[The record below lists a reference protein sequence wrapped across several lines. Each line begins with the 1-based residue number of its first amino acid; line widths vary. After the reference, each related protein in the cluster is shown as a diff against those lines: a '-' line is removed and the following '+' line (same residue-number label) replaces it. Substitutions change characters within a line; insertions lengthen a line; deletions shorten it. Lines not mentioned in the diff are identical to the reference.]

1 MKKILLFILSVL
13 FSVNVYTQSCTS
25 TVYYD
30 NMETFTWLGDWWTPA
45 LTAGFFTNAS
55 VSSNQ
60 SAVIYGSGNGTSAIE
75 QDWYSLP
82 NITGLNPSYSYRLK
96 FRLASYTFSSP
107 SPTTAT
113 RGLDVADYLSVQVS
127 TNGGV
132 TYNTELR
139 ITGNSN
145 AIWPFTSTGTITHTA
160 NGTFTNSAGPTGDV
174 YQAPAGTTT
183 TGPSTIILNLQPNI
197 TQVAIDLYCRA
208 NSAGEEFWIDN
219 VELIEI
225 IPTPTITITGVN
237 SVCDGTP
244 TTLTAS
250 GANTYVW
257 SGGITNG
264 VSFTPTSTTS
274 YSVTGTNTGMLN
286 GLGTRNTCSST
297 SSINVQVKPIPNIP
311 TLNPDTIICPND
323 FAVLIGSSNIGTI
336 QWYDAS
342 TSGTLLGTGS
352 SYTTPLLLNNTPFYA
367 EAESNGCIS
376 SRAIVNV
383 NVDPDCILP
392 IYLSTFDGHNEGREN
407 HLYWLTDQEI
417 NSSHFE
423 VERSNNGYDFVKIG
437 IVETDPTQSYNFID
451 NTPYSGSNYYRLK
464 MVDLDETFS
473 HSSIIYLETQNK
485 IESKVYPN
493 PFEDSLIYTYQ
504 SEQNEELEIQVINIL
519 GQKVFQYNVN
529 CQTCGNYVTINTS
542 NIPSGKYTI
551 RIKHLTSLHE
561 TIQTMIKK

>member
-1 MKKILLFILSVL
+1 MKKIITLLISIL

-30 NMETFTWLGDWWTPA
+30 NMETFTWFGDWWTPA
-45 LTAGFFTNAS
+45 LTAGYFTNAS
-55 VSSNQ
+55 VSSNI
-60 SAVIYGSGNGTSAIE
+60 SAVIYGSGTGTSAIE

-82 NITGLNPSYSYRLK
+82 NITGLNPAYSYQLK
-96 FRLASYTFSSP
+96 FRLASYTFSG
-107 SPTTAT
+107 PTATT
-113 RGLDVADYLSVQVS
+113 RGLDVADYLSVLVS
-127 TNGGV
+127 TNGG
-132 TYNTELR
+132 TIYNTELR

-145 AIWPFTSTGTITHTA
+145 ATWPFTSTGVITHTA
-160 NGTFTNSAGPTGDV
+160 NGTFTNSAAPIGDV
-174 YQAPAGTTT
+174 YQSPAGVTT
-183 TGPSTIILNLQPNI
+183 TGFSTVILNLQPNI

-225 IPTPTITITGVN
+225 IPTPTITIAGVN
-237 SVCDGTP
+237 SVCDGTS

-250 GANTYVW
+250 GAQTYVW

-274 YSVTGTNTGMLN
+274 YSVTGTNVGMIN
-286 GLGTRNTCSST
+286 GLGTTNNCTST
-297 SSINVQVKPIPNIP
+297 SSTIVQVKPIPNIP
-311 TLNPDTIICPND
+311 TLSPDTLICPAD
-323 FAVLIGSSNIGTI
+323 FAVLYGSSNIGTI
-336 QWYDAS
+336 QWFDS
-342 TSGTLLGTGS
+342 PISGTLLGTGI
-352 SYTTPLLLNNTPFYA
+352 SYTTQSLNNPTSFYA
-367 EAESNGCIS
+367 ESELDGCIS
-376 SRAIVNV
+376 NRSIVNV
-383 NVDPDCILP
+383 DIDPDCALP
-392 IYLSTFDGHNEGREN
+392 IYLSTFDGHNQGREN
-407 HLYWLTDQEI
+407 HLYWLTEQEV

-423 VERSNNGYDFVKIG
+423 VERSNNGYEFVKIG
-437 IVETDPTQSYNFID
+437 IVGTDPTQSYNFID
-451 NTPYSGSNYYRLK
+451 NTPYNGSNYYRLK

-473 HSSIIYLETQNK
+473 YSSIIYLETQNK
-485 IESKVYPN
+485 IDSKVYPN
-493 PFEDSLIYTYQ
+493 PFDDSLIYTYQ

-551 RIKHLTSLHE
+551 RIKHLASLHE

>member
-25 TVYYD
+25 TVYFD

-60 SAVIYGSGNGTSAIE
+60 SAVIYGSGTGTSAIE

-107 SPTTAT
+107 TAAT

-237 SVCDGTP
+237 SVCDGTS

>member
-13 FSVNVYTQSCTS
+13 FSINVYTQSCTS

-75 QDWYSLP
+75 QDWYTLP
-82 NITGLNPSYSYRLK
+82 NITGLNPAYSYQLK
-96 FRLASYTFSSP
+96 FRLASYTFSNS
-107 SPTTAT
+107 TAAT
-113 RGLDVADYLSVQVS
+113 RGLDVADYLSAQVS

-237 SVCDGTP
+237 SVCNGTP

-504 SEQNEELEIQVINIL
+504 SEQNEELEFQVINIL

>member
-13 FSVNVYTQSCTS
+13 FSINVYTQSCTS

-30 NMETFTWLGDWWTPA
+30 NMETFTWFGDWWTPA

-60 SAVIYGSGNGTSAIE
+60 SAVIYGSGTGTSAIE
-75 QDWYSLP
+75 QDWYTLP
-82 NITGLNPSYSYRLK
+82 NITGLNPAYSYQLK
-96 FRLASYTFSSP
+96 FRLASYTFSNS
-107 SPTTAT
+107 TAAT

-237 SVCDGTP
+237 SVCDGIP

-274 YSVTGTNTGMLN
+274 YSVTGTNTGILN

-323 FAVLIGSSNIGTI
+323 FAVLIGSSSIGTI

>member
-60 SAVIYGSGNGTSAIE
+60 SAVIYGSGTGTSAIE
-75 QDWYSLP
+75 QDWYTLP
-82 NITGLNPSYSYRLK
+82 NITGLNPAYSYQLK
-96 FRLASYTFSSP
+96 FRLASYTFSNS
-107 SPTTAT
+107 TAAT

-237 SVCDGTP
+237 SVCDGIP

-323 FAVLIGSSNIGTI
+323 FAVLIGSSSIGTI

>member
-13 FSVNVYTQSCTS
+13 FSINVYTQSCTS

-107 SPTTAT
+107 TAAT

-286 GLGTRNTCSST
+286 GLGTRNTCSSA
-297 SSINVQVKPIPNIP
+297 SSSNVQVKPIPNIP

>member
-1 MKKILLFILSVL
+1 
-13 FSVNVYTQSCTS
+13 
-25 TVYYD
+25 
-30 NMETFTWLGDWWTPA
+30 METFTWLGDWWTPI
-45 LTAGFFTNAS
+45 LTTGFFTNAS
-55 VSSNQ
+55 VSPNT
-60 SAVIYGSGNGTSAIE
+60 SAVIYGSGNGSSGFE
-75 QDWYSLP
+75 QDWYVLP
-82 NITGLNPSYSYRLK
+82 QIIGLNPNYTYKVRFK
-96 FRLASYTFSSP
+96 LASYAVTA
-107 SPTTAT
+107 PTAAT
-113 RGLDVADYLSVQVS
+113 RGLDGADYLQVQLS
-127 TNGGV
+127 RNGGV
-132 TYNTELR
+132 YLPEITINGFDGQLWNYNA
-139 ITGNSN
+139 TGVVSKN
-145 AIWPFTSTGTITHTA
+145 A
-160 NGTFTNSAGPTGDV
+160 NGTNSNYGRT
-174 YQAPAGTTT
+174 GTTRY
-183 TGPSTIILNLQPNI
+183 GICGNCYSTIELTLQPN
-197 TQVAIDLYCRA
+197 TDSFAIDIYTRVNA
-208 NSAGEEFWIDN
+208 TGEEFWIDN

-237 SVCDGTP
+237 SVCDGTS

-286 GLGTRNTCSST
+286 GLGTRNTCRST

-323 FAVLIGSSNIGTI
+323 FAVLYGSSNIGTI
-336 QWYDAS
+336 QWYDTS

-451 NTPYSGSNYYRLK
+451 NTPYSVSNYYRLK

-473 HSSIIYLETQNK
+473 YSSIIYLETKNQ

-519 GQKVFQYNVN
+519 GQKVFHYNVN
-529 CQTCGNYVTINTS
+529 CETCGNYVTVNTS

-561 TIQTMIKK
+561 TIQTIIKK

>member
-1 MKKILLFILSVL
+1 MKKIITLLISIL
-13 FSVNVYTQSCTS
+13 FSVNSYTQSCTS

-30 NMETFTWLGDWWTPA
+30 NMETFTWFGDWWTPA
-45 LTAGFFTNAS
+45 LTAGYFTNAS
-55 VSSNQ
+55 VSSNI
-60 SAVIYGSGNGTSAIE
+60 SAVIYGSGTGTSAIE

-82 NITGLNPSYSYRLK
+82 NITGLNPAYSYQLK

-107 SPTTAT
+107 TAAT
-113 RGLDVADYLSVQVS
+113 RGLDVADYLSVLVS
-127 TNGGV
+127 TNGG
-132 TYNTELR
+132 TIYNTELR

-145 AIWPFTSTGTITHTA
+145 ATWPFTSTGVITHTA
-160 NGTFTNSAGPTGDV
+160 NGTFTNSAAPIGDV
-174 YQAPAGTTT
+174 YQSPAGVTTM
-183 TGPSTIILNLQPNI
+183 GFSTVILNLQPNI

-208 NSAGEEFWIDN
+208 NSTGEEFWIDN

-225 IPTPTITITGVN
+225 IPTPTITIAGVN
-237 SVCDGTP
+237 SVCDGTS

-250 GANTYVW
+250 GAQTYNW

-264 VSFTPTSTTS
+264 VSFIPTSTTS
-274 YSVTGTNTGMLN
+274 YSVIGTNVGMIN
-286 GLGTRNTCSST
+286 GLGTTNNCAST
-297 SSINVQVKPIPNIP
+297 SSTIVQVKPIPNIP
-311 TLNPDTIICPND
+311 TLSPDTLICPAD
-323 FAVLIGSSNIGTI
+323 FAVLYGSSNIGTI
-336 QWYDAS
+336 QWFDS
-342 TSGTLLGTGS
+342 PISGTLLGTGI
-352 SYTTPLLLNNTPFYA
+352 SYTTQSLNNPTSFYA
-367 EAESNGCIS
+367 ESELDGCIS
-376 SRAIVNV
+376 NRSIVNV
-383 NVDPDCILP
+383 DIDPDCALP
-392 IYLSTFDGHNEGREN
+392 IYLSTFDGHNQGREN
-407 HLYWLTDQEI
+407 HLYWLTEQEV

-423 VERSNNGYDFVKIG
+423 VERSNNGYEFVKIG
-437 IVETDPTQSYNFID
+437 IVGTDPTQSYNFID

>member
-60 SAVIYGSGNGTSAIE
+60 SAVIYGSGTGTSAIE

-107 SPTTAT
+107 TAAT

>member
-13 FSVNVYTQSCTS
+13 FSINVYTQSCTS

-75 QDWYSLP
+75 QDWYTLP
-82 NITGLNPSYSYRLK
+82 NITGLNPAYSYQLK
-96 FRLASYTFSSP
+96 FRLASYTFSNS
-107 SPTTAT
+107 TAAT
-113 RGLDVADYLSVQVS
+113 RGLDVADYLSAQVS

-237 SVCDGTP
+237 SVCNGTP

>member
-13 FSVNVYTQSCTS
+13 FSINVYTQSCTS

-60 SAVIYGSGNGTSAIE
+60 SAVIYGSGTGTSAIE
-75 QDWYSLP
+75 QDWYTLP
-82 NITGLNPSYSYRLK
+82 NITGLNPAYSYQLK
-96 FRLASYTFSSP
+96 FRLASYTFSNS
-107 SPTTAT
+107 TTAT

-237 SVCDGTP
+237 SVCDGTS

-264 VSFTPTSTTS
+264 VSFTPTSTIS

-286 GLGTRNTCSST
+286 GLGTRNTCRST

-323 FAVLIGSSNIGTI
+323 FAVLIGFIKH
-336 QWYDAS
+336 W
-342 TSGTLLGTGS
+342 
-352 SYTTPLLLNNTPFYA
+352 NNT
-367 EAESNGCIS
+367 
-376 SRAIVNV
+376 
-383 NVDPDCILP
+383 
-392 IYLSTFDGHNEGREN
+392 
-407 HLYWLTDQEI
+407 
-417 NSSHFE
+417 
-423 VERSNNGYDFVKIG
+423 
-437 IVETDPTQSYNFID
+437 
-451 NTPYSGSNYYRLK
+451 
-464 MVDLDETFS
+464 MV
-473 HSSIIYLETQNK
+473 
-485 IESKVYPN
+485 
-493 PFEDSLIYTYQ
+493 
-504 SEQNEELEIQVINIL
+504 
-519 GQKVFQYNVN
+519 
-529 CQTCGNYVTINTS
+529 
-542 NIPSGKYTI
+542 
-551 RIKHLTSLHE
+551 
-561 TIQTMIKK
+561 